1 MEYLC
6 HRAYRDIG
14 NALQPRTPN
23 FNVGANLGLELQSFV
38 CHMPAEIPNPYIINI
53 DIWGAGCSAISQVTP
68 ARSVI
73 GCKLLSD
80 TSSVEGLLFVLF
92 RNRTVHVHFGFGA
105 NIIHGV
111 VENVLFSNVVPTSA
125 ASFTLPFAALV

>member
-23 FNVGANLGLELQSFV
+23 FNVGANLVLELQSFV

-53 DIWGAGCSAISQVTP
+53 EIWGAGCNKKP
-68 ARSVI
+68 E
-73 GCKLLSD
+73 LL
-80 TSSVEGLLFVLF
+80 LQ
-92 RNRTVHVHFGFGA
+92 
-105 NIIHGV
+105 GV
-111 VENVLFSNVVPTSA
+111 VPQDTPGPA
-125 ASFTLPFAALV
+125 QKWTLTFKKHVQSEFEWSC